1 MGNLKQ
7 ASISKSRS
15 YTACLSEAHRMLF
28 DNIRSIF
35 SRTWIYCLVL
45 ALASAAYLSLYI
57 HAMLYGNTTWLTVAL
72 CAVSIITLCAEIAY
86 YARAMSVVN
95 GLPMKWN
102 IKRCTILA
110 SCYIAFCVVIA
121 FVYAAVFYGVTMAK
135 QPATLYDMMPTFYIL
150 GGVSIVIYLLFLPFI
165 YVGMKYLVETDSKLE
180 KIIFKSYM
188 TGLRH
193 WGLIFTALFLAT
205 LCAIIC
211 AVLVS
216 APMFIVLAA
225 NSLSV
230 YGVNFIGDPTGL
242 PSYFTAIQ
250 LVVYALTFF
259 IWAYINIFIIF
270 VCYFLYGSIT
280 TREKEKNEMLNEL
293 KNK

>member
-35 SRTWIYCLVL
+35 SRTWIYCLAL
-45 ALASAAYLSLYI
+45 ALVSAAYLSLYI
-57 HAMLYGNTTWLTVAL
+57 HAMLYGSSTWLTVAL
-72 CAVSIITLCAEIAY
+72 CAVSLITLCAEIAY
-86 YARAMSVVN
+86 YARAMFVVN
-95 GLPMKWN
+95 GQPMKWN
-102 IKRCTILA
+102 IKRCTILTA
-110 SCYIAFCVVIA
+110 CYIAFCIVMA
-121 FVYAAVFYGVTMAK
+121 FVYASVFYGVTMAK

-150 GGVSIVIYLLFLPFI
+150 GGVSVVIYLLLLPFI

-180 KIIFKSYM
+180 KIIFKSYK

-242 PSYFTAIQ
+242 PSYFTVIQ
-250 LVVYALTFF
+250 FVVYALTFF
-259 IWAYINIFIIF
+259 IWAYINMFIIF

>member
-1 MGNLKQ
+1 
-7 ASISKSRS
+7 
-15 YTACLSEAHRMLF
+15 MLF

-72 CAVSIITLCAEIAY
+72 CAVSLITLCAEIAY

-95 GLPMKWN
+95 GQPMKWN

-110 SCYIAFCVVIA
+110 ACYIAFCVIIA

>member
-35 SRTWIYCLVL
+35 GKTWIYSLIL
-45 ALASAAYLSLYI
+45 ALVSATYLSLYV
-57 HAMLYGNTTWLTVAL
+57 HAMLYGNDTWLTVAL
-72 CAVSIITLCAEIAY
+72 CVVSALTLCAEIAY
-86 YARAMSVVN
+86 YAKAMSILN
-95 GLPMKWN
+95 GQPMKWN
-102 IKRCTILA
+102 VKRCAILA
-110 SCYIAFCVVIA
+110 VCYIAFCCTMALI
-121 FVYAAVFYGVTMAK
+121 YAAVVYGVMITK
-135 QPATLYDMMPTFYIL
+135 QPANLYGMLPTFYIL
-150 GGVSIVIYLLFLPFI
+150 GGVTVIIYLLFLPFI
-165 YVGMKYLVETDSKLE
+165 YVGMKYLVETDSRLWR
-180 KIIFKSYM
+180 IMFKSYK

-250 LVVYALTFF
+250 FVVYALTFF

-280 TREKEKNEMLNEL
+280 TREKEKTEMMEEL

>member
-35 SRTWIYCLVL
+35 SRTWIYCLAL
-45 ALASAAYLSLYI
+45 ALVSAAYLSLYI
-57 HAMLYGNTTWLTVAL
+57 HAMLYGSSTWLTVAL
-72 CAVSIITLCAEIAY
+72 CAVSLITLCAEIAY
-86 YARAMSVVN
+86 YARAMFVVN
-95 GLPMKWN
+95 GQPMKWN
-102 IKRCTILA
+102 IKRCTILTA
-110 SCYIAFCVVIA
+110 CYIAFCIVMA
-121 FVYAAVFYGVTMAK
+121 FVYASVFYGVTMAK
-135 QPATLYDMMPTFYIL
+135 QPTTLYDMMPTFYIL
-150 GGVSIVIYLLFLPFI
+150 GGVSVVIYLLLLPFI

-180 KIIFKSYM
+180 KIIFKSYK

-242 PSYFTAIQ
+242 PSYFTVIQ
-250 LVVYALTFF
+250 FVVYALTFF
-259 IWAYINIFIIF
+259 IWAYINMFIIF

>member
-1 MGNLKQ
+1 
-7 ASISKSRS
+7 
-15 YTACLSEAHRMLF
+15 MLF

-35 SRTWIYCLVL
+35 SRTWIYCLAL
-45 ALASAAYLSLYI
+45 ALVSAVYLSLYI
-57 HAMLYGNTTWLTVAL
+57 HAMLYGSSTWLTVAL
-72 CAVSIITLCAEIAY
+72 CAVSLITLCAEIAY
-86 YARAMSVVN
+86 YARAMFVVN
-95 GLPMKWN
+95 GQPMKWN
-102 IKRCTILA
+102 IKRCTILTA
-110 SCYIAFCVVIA
+110 CYIASCIVMV

-135 QPATLYDMMPTFYIL
+135 QPTTLYDMMPTFYIL
-150 GGVSIVIYLLFLPFI
+150 GGVSVVIYLLLLPFI

-180 KIIFKSYM
+180 KIIFKSYK

-242 PSYFTAIQ
+242 PSYFTVIQ
-250 LVVYALTFF
+250 FVVYALTFF
-259 IWAYINIFIIF
+259 IWAYINMFIIF

>member
-35 SRTWIYCLVL
+35 SRTWIYCLAL
-45 ALASAAYLSLYI
+45 ALVSAAYLSLYI
-57 HAMLYGNTTWLTVAL
+57 HAMLYGSSTWLTVAL
-72 CAVSIITLCAEIAY
+72 CAVSLITLCAEIAY
-86 YARAMSVVN
+86 YARAMFVVN
-95 GLPMKWN
+95 GQPMKWN
-102 IKRCTILA
+102 IKRCTILTA
-110 SCYIAFCVVIA
+110 YYIAFCIVMA
-121 FVYAAVFYGVTMAK
+121 FVYAAVFYVVTMAK

-150 GGVSIVIYLLFLPFI
+150 GGVSVVIYLLLLPFI

-180 KIIFKSYM
+180 KIIFKSYK

-242 PSYFTAIQ
+242 PSYFTVIQ
-250 LVVYALTFF
+250 FVVYALTFF
-259 IWAYINIFIIF
+259 IWAYINMFIIF

>member
-1 MGNLKQ
+1 
-7 ASISKSRS
+7 
-15 YTACLSEAHRMLF
+15 MLF

-35 SRTWIYCLVL
+35 SRTWIYCLAL
-45 ALASAAYLSLYI
+45 ALVSAAYLSLYI
-57 HAMLYGNTTWLTVAL
+57 HAMLYGSSTWLTVAL
-72 CAVSIITLCAEIAY
+72 CAVSLITLCAEIAY
-86 YARAMSVVN
+86 YARAMFVVN
-95 GLPMKWN
+95 GQPMKWN
-102 IKRCTILA
+102 IKRCTILTA
-110 SCYIAFCVVIA
+110 YYIAFCIVMA

-150 GGVSIVIYLLFLPFI
+150 GGVSVVIYLLLLPFI

-180 KIIFKSYM
+180 KIIFKSYK

-242 PSYFTAIQ
+242 PSYFTVIQ
-250 LVVYALTFF
+250 FVVYALTFF
-259 IWAYINIFIIF
+259 IWAYINMFIIF